1 MKLEMRAWD
10 LDVKVELEDDES
22 LDPLEVFTTVKTL
35 LETLVKYEKVS
46 VSVQQIVDPEDDND
60 EDDEEDDEQHE
71 EVNHLSV
78 VA

>member
-10 LDVKVELEDDES
+10 LDVKVELEDDDS
-22 LDPLEVFTTVKTL
+22 LDPTEVFTTVKTL

-60 EDDEEDDEQHE
+60 EDDEDDDEQHD